1 MPTKPKIVITVNSSV
16 LSTQS
21 VNIINAT
28 NVSVIEGLSAG
39 SITTPSLSTS
49 QLIVINN
56 DVTSVLQA
64 GGNLNSNSA
73 TISGSVQADDIITNS
88 IGIIISNGIIQ
99 PHPVVSTYN
108 LNNLYANSLIA
119 TSPNPTSQVGFICV
133 TAVDNSTNIGSS
145 VGLYTRAKIY
155 GQSFYTILME
165 KNREPINVS
174 LNTDTGVLTINTN
187 STTHPLSFEIKALNL
202 FEK

>member
-1 MPTKPKIVITVNSSV
+1 MPTKPKSVITVNSSV
-16 LSTQS
+16 LSTHS

-28 NVSVIEGLSAG
+28 NVSVVEGLSAG

-49 QLIVINN
+49 QLIVNNN
-56 DVTSVLQA
+56 DVTSVLQS

-73 TISGSVQADDIITNS
+73 TISGSVEAADIITNS
-88 IGIIISNGIIQ
+88 MGIIISNGTLS
-99 PHPVVSTYN
+99 PSPTVSTYH
-108 LNNLYANSLIA
+108 LNNLYATSSFA

-133 TAVDNSTNIGSS
+133 TAFDNITNIGS

-155 GQSFYTILME
+155 GHNFYTILME
-165 KNREPINVS
+165 KNRCPINVS
-174 LNTDTGVLTINTN
+174 LNTDTGLLTINTN
-187 STTHPLSFEIKALNL
+187 STTNHLLFEIKALNL